1 MERVWGREGLKVL
14 LRQPRWGRLW
24 LNEGSCIRRRPRRRH
39 HVWSYD
45 FVMDRTH
52 VGRAFRMLAVIDE
65 FLRQCL
71 AIRTER
77 RQNQETVLETLAD
90 LFLLHGP
97 PDYIRSDNGA

>member
-1 MERVWGREGLKVL
+1 
-14 LRQPRWGRLW
+14 
-24 LNEGSCIRRRPRRRH
+24 
-39 HVWSYD
+39 
-45 FVMDRTH
+45 
-52 VGRAFRMLAVIDE
+52 MLAVIDE

-71 AIRTER
+71 TIRTER